1 MLRKVNYSIRE
12 ASPAVP
18 TAADAAEVV
27 VAVVPRVMRQIRAVA
42 RSAAIGLS
50 VPQFRALRHV
60 GRHPGDGLTPLADN
74 LGVSL
79 PAASALVGR
88 LVAAGL
94 VTRDVDAAE
103 RRRITLELTDR
114 GRQRIAASSTAVN
127 AWWQERLGE
136 LSPAQLEAIVEGF
149 TVVEGALQDGDD
161 GADAHLAD
169 SNDTRGVA

>member
-1 MLRKVNYSIRE
+1 MNYSVRE
-12 ASPAVP
+12 ASAAALAPAA
-18 TAADAAEVV
+18 AADVV
-27 VAVVPRVMRQIRAVA
+27 VTVVPRVMRQIRSVA

-50 VPQFRALRHV
+50 VPQFRALRYV
-60 GRHPGDGLTPLADN
+60 GRHPGDGLTPLADH

-103 RRRITLELTDR
+103 RRRIAIELTGR
-114 GRQRIAASSTAVN
+114 GRERIAASSAAVN
-127 AWWQERLGE
+127 AWWQERLGG

-149 TVVEGALQDGDD
+149 ALVEAVLGDSDD
-161 GADAHLAD
+161 GSDAHLDHPGAA
-169 SNDTRGVA
+169 RGVA